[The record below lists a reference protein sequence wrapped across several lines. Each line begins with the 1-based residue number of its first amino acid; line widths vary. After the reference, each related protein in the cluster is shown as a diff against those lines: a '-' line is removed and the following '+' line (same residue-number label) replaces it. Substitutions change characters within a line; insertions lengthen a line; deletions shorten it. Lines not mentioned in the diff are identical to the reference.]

1 MFFSVVPSNRT
12 RDRCADVA
20 QDVPLEH
27 EERVGDQEL
36 NRLPRKVVEFPSLRE
51 IFTNYLN
58 TILCDEF

>member
-1 MFFSVVPSNRT
+1 MFFSVVPSNWT

-27 EERVGDQEL
+27 EEHVGDQEL